1 MQKNKQGNRCVIYA
15 HFSCH
20 NQSEQSIEGQL
31 RDCKQYAKN
40 NNLYIVDTYIDRA
53 LTATSDKRP
62 AFQQMIKD
70 SENML
75 FDVILVW
82 KLDRFSRNRYDSYMY
97 KYKLKKN
104 GVRVI
109 SAMEN
114 ISDSPEGVLMESVL
128 EGFAEYF
135 SKDLSQ
141 KVSRGMRET
150 AIKRKITGLI
160 PYGYKKSDEGTYI
173 PDENTAPA
181 IRKIFEMY
189 ANGERNKDIV
199 NYLNSHGYKTANGNE
214 FRNQTLYKILS
225 YSRYK
230 GHYFYGDIEIHD
242 ENQRIISDDLF
253 NKVQSKLAANRKL
266 GGCVR
271 AKEQYILTPKL
282 YCGYCKN
289 LMYGE
294 SGHSKHDVIYNYYKC
309 KTKKKGGKC
318 KKKTVRKHAV
328 EDAAIDSIVRNCFNN
343 DFIQAIVNI
352 LSENMQSKPSGKITS
367 LKAQLE
373 STNKKIAN
381 LLNALENGIFSDST
395 QKRLSELEQVKK
407 QLEYDL
413 SIEQTSRA
421 LFDGEGFK
429 AWLKSLKG
437 HDFNCEQERRCLI
450 DNLLYRE
457 YLWDD
462 KVLYIY
468 KISPS
473 AHDENLDIDNIMQS
487 IETHSD
493 TTANGVPLRVFL
505 QNLHGFVRTLFLFV
519 DLLFNTIDY

>member
-15 HFSCH
+15 RFSCH

-62 AFQQMIKD
+62 AFQQMIRD

-150 AIKRKITGLI
+150 ALKHKVTGI
-160 PYGYKKSDEGTYI
+160 VPYGYKKSVEGTYI
-173 PDENTAPA
+173 PNEDTAPV
-181 IRKIFEMY
+181 IKKIFEMY

-214 FRNQTLYKILS
+214 FRNQTLHKILS
-225 YSRYK
+225 FNRYT
-230 GHYFYGDIEIHD
+230 GHYFYGDVEIHD
-242 ENQRIISDDLF
+242 ENQRIISDELF
-253 NKVQSKLAANRKL
+253 NKVQSKLTSNRKL
-266 GGCVR
+266 GGCVK

-294 SGHSKHDVIYNYYKC
+294 SGHNNHNVVYNYYKC
-309 KTKKKGGKC
+309 KTKKKGGNC
-318 KKKTVRKHAV
+318 EKKTVRKHVV
-328 EDAAIDSIVRNCFNN
+328 EDAAIESIVRNCFNN
-343 DFIQAIVNI
+343 DFLQAIANI
-352 LSENMQSKPSGKITS
+352 LSENAQSKPSGKITS
-367 LKAQLE
+367 LKAQIE
-373 STNKKIAN
+373 NTNKKIAN

-413 SIEQTSRA
+413 SIEQTSKK

-429 AWLKSLKG
+429 AWFSSLKG
-437 HDFNCEQERRCLI
+437 HNFNSEAEKRCLI

-457 YLWDD
+457 YLWND

-468 KISPS
+468 KITSS
-473 AHDENLDIDNIMQS
+473 TYDENLNIDDIIQS
-487 IETHSD
+487 IENYSD
-493 TTANGVPLRVFL
+493 TTPDGSPIYVVTEQIFL
-505 QNLHGFVRTLFLFV
+505 IGR
-519 DLLFNTIDY
+519 LLFFFKQL

>member
-1 MQKNKQGNRCVIYA
+1 
-15 HFSCH
+15 
-20 NQSEQSIEGQL
+20 
-31 RDCKQYAKN
+31 
-40 NNLYIVDTYIDRA
+40 
-53 LTATSDKRP
+53 
-62 AFQQMIKD
+62 
-70 SENML
+70 ML

-150 AIKRKITGLI
+150 ALKHKVTGI
-160 PYGYKKSDEGTYI
+160 VPYGYKKSVEGTYI
-173 PDENTAPA
+173 PNEDTAPV
-181 IRKIFEMY
+181 IKKIFEMY

-214 FRNQTLYKILS
+214 FRNQTLHKILS
-225 YSRYK
+225 FNRYT
-230 GHYFYGDIEIHD
+230 GHYFYGDVEIHD
-242 ENQRIISDDLF
+242 ENQRIISDELF
-253 NKVQSKLAANRKL
+253 NKVQSKLTSNRKL
-266 GGCVR
+266 GGCVK

-294 SGHSKHDVIYNYYKC
+294 SGHNNHNVVYNYYKC
-309 KTKKKGGKC
+309 KTKKKGGNC
-318 KKKTVRKHAV
+318 EKKTVRKHVV
-328 EDAAIDSIVRNCFNN
+328 EDAAIESIVRNCFNN
-343 DFIQAIVNI
+343 DFLQAIVNI
-352 LSENMQSKPSGKITS
+352 LSENAQSKPSGKITS
-367 LKAQLE
+367 LKAQIE
-373 STNKKIAN
+373 NTNKKIAN

-413 SIEQTSRA
+413 SIEQTSKK

-429 AWLKSLKG
+429 AWFSSLKG
-437 HDFNCEQERRCLI
+437 HNFNSEAEKRCLI

-457 YLWDD
+457 YLWND

-468 KISPS
+468 KITSS
-473 AHDENLDIDNIMQS
+473 TYDENLNIDDIIQS
-487 IETHSD
+487 IENYSD
-493 TTANGVPLRVFL
+493 TTPDGSPLKGSTNCTSFSDCR
-505 QNLHGFVRTLFLFV
+505 QIEQSTQIKFVRQ
-519 DLLFNTIDY
+519 